1 MAKRKQKNVSSNKCK
16 DNMLK
21 CNNCNGCSNSMNNS
35 CNENEPNTEEQPEN
49 ELRQVVYPI
58 TEIDL

>member
-21 CNNCNGCSNSMNNS
+21 SNSCNNSKNNS

-49 ELRQVVYPI
+49 ELR
-58 TEIDL
+58 

>member
-1 MAKRKQKNVSSNKCK
+1 MAKKKQQNVSSNKRK

-49 ELRQVVYPI
+49 ELR
-58 TEIDL
+58 